1 MNKIILILMGLII
14 GAPSQ
19 VAPVK
24 VDAAFTIQFEG
35 MTLEK
40 LAQMEKHLM
49 EICKD
54 AEAFNMAI
62 IGHSYYYFKG
72 EDGDTSLDHW
82 TPAPGKIDDLFLY
95 PIFGGED
102 ADTSLYYW
110 TPLKC
115 DTINWYMPFANDTTR
130 SNIQIDEH
138 SIKAEIWLQK

>member
-1 MNKIILILMGLII
+1 MNKIILILMGLTI

-54 AEAFNMAI
+54 AKSFNMTI

-72 EDGDTSLDHW
+72 EGGDTPLDYW

-115 DTINWYMPFANDTTR
+115 DTINWYMPFAKDTTR

>member
-1 MNKIILILMGLII
+1 MNKIILILIALLV
-14 GAPSQ
+14 GASSQ

-24 VDAAFTIQFEG
+24 VDATFTIQFKG

-54 AEAFNMAI
+54 AKSFNI
-62 IGHSYYYFKG
+62 TI
-72 EDGDTSLDHW
+72 LDHS
-82 TPAPGKIDDLFLY
+82 PAPSKIDDLFLY
-95 PIFGGED
+95 PIFETED

>member
-1 MNKIILILMGLII
+1 MNKIILILIALLV
-14 GAPSQ
+14 GASSQ

-24 VDAAFTIQFEG
+24 VDATFTIKFKG

-54 AEAFNMAI
+54 AKSFNMTI
-62 IGHSYYYFKG
+62 P
-72 EDGDTSLDHW
+72 DHP
-82 TPAPGKIDDLFLY
+82 PAPGKINDL
-95 PIFGGED
+95 EWH
-102 ADTSLYYW
+102 YW
-110 TPLKC
+110 TPLIC
-115 DTINWYMPFANDTTR
+115 DTINWYMPFAKDTTR